1 MESSPT
7 WDFGQ
12 ETLARMRRNYPT
24 ERLVESAI
32 AAEPFA
38 QFRNWLRAAVA
49 VGLPEPN
56 AMALATATSDGRP
69 SVRHVLL
76 KELDESGFIFF
87 TNLGS
92 RKAVEIAANPA
103 VSLCFPWFAMARQVV
118 ASGRAAQVTR
128 AETEKYWA
136 TRPRESQLGAWA
148 SDQSAVIGSRAELET
163 AAAEAAT
170 RFPKTVPVPPYWGG
184 FRVTPDTV
192 EFWQGGRARLHDR
205 LRYTRTDRGW
215 RLDRLAP

>member
-1 MESSPT
+1 VESSPT

-24 ERLVESAI
+24 ERLLESAVPT
-32 AAEPFA
+32 EPFA
-38 QFRNWLRAAVA
+38 QFHSWLSAAVA

-56 AMALATATSDGRP
+56 AMVLATATADGRP

-76 KELDESGFIFF
+76 KELDDSGFVFF
-87 TNLGS
+87 TNLRS
-92 RKAVEIAANPA
+92 RKAVEIASNPA

-118 ASGRAAQVTR
+118 ASGAASQVTR
-128 AETEKYWA
+128 AETEEYWA

-148 SDQSAVIGSRAELET
+148 SDQSSVIGSRAELEAAAA
-163 AAAEAAT
+163 AAAE
-170 RFPKTVPVPPYWGG
+170 RFSETVPVPPFWGG
-184 FRVTPDTV
+184 FRVTPHTV
-192 EFWQGGRARLHDR
+192 EFWQGGPARLHDR
-205 LRYTRTDRGW
+205 LRYTRTDGGW

>member
-7 WDFGQ
+7 WDLEQ

-24 ERLVESAI
+24 ERLLESAV
-32 AAEPFA
+32 APEPFA
-38 QFRNWLRAAVA
+38 QFRSWLRAAVA

-76 KELDESGFIFF
+76 KELDDSGFVFF

-118 ASGRAAQVTR
+118 ASGTAAPVTR
-128 AETEKYWA
+128 AETGEYWA

-148 SDQSAVIGSRAELET
+148 SDQSSAIGSRAELET

-170 RFPKTVPVPPYWGG
+170 RFPETVPVPPFWGG
-184 FRVTPDTV
+184 FRVTPHTV
-192 EFWQGGRARLHDR
+192 EFWQGGPARLHDR
-205 LRYTRTDRGW
+205 LRYTRTDGGW